1 MGFGGRSRV
10 AIVIVTRDRCQTLLK
25 SLDHLAALGEGHRV
39 VVVDNGSTDGT
50 LGMVSRR
57 HPQVLL
63 LPLEHNLGSAARTAG
78 AAAVEEPYVALCDDD
93 SWWAPGSLARA
104 ERVLDDH
111 PALGL
116 IAGRVLI
123 GDAEREDPTCR
134 LMSGSPLPRHPGQA
148 GAPVLG
154 FLACAAVFRRSAYLE
169 AGGFHPNFGVGGEET
184 LLSVDL
190 ASTGWQLAYVPEVV
204 AHHHP
209 PPRPDSAARRRRQAR
224 NSLWLTWLRRPLPG
238 ALRQTAGLIHSAF
251 KDPAVARGLADAV
264 AGGSWVFRERRPVGH
279 DLERGLRALGD
290 SI

>member
-1 MGFGGRSRV
+1 VGFGGCSRV
-10 AIVIVTRDRCQTLLK
+10 AIVIVTRDRCATLLK
-25 SLDHLAALGEGHRV
+25 SLDHLAELDEGYRV

-50 LGMVSRR
+50 PLIVSRR

-63 LPLEHNLGSAARTAG
+63 LPLDRNLGSAARTAG

-93 SWWAPGSLARA
+93 SWWAPGSLATA
-104 ERVLDDH
+104 ERILDDH

-116 IAGRVLI
+116 IAGRVLV
-123 GDAEREDPTCR
+123 GDSEREDPTCR
-134 LMSGSPLPRHPGQA
+134 LMSRSPLPRHPGQA
-148 GAPVLG
+148 GTPVLG

-169 AGGFHPNFGVGGEET
+169 VGGFHPNFGVGGEET

-190 ASTGWQLAYVPEVV
+190 ASTGWELAYLPEVV

-209 PPRPDSAARRRRQAR
+209 PPRPDTAGRRRRQAR

-238 ALRQTAGLIHSAF
+238 ALRHTARLFHSALS
-251 KDPAVARGLADAV
+251 DPAVARGLADAV

-279 DLERGLRALGD
+279 DVEWGLRALGD